1 MDKPTVFL
9 SYSHRDAAWKDR
21 LVSHLRALERQGALD
36 VWDTSD
42 LPAGSDWSNQ
52 INEAVKKADVAV
64 LLVSPDFLASDFIV
78 EHELPALLRRMEKEG
93 TAVLPVILRPSTWS
107 AIPELAQLQFLN
119 SDAKPLAAGSE
130 YEVDQSLA
138 GIAKRIGEIAAAI
151 RERGAPKLSVKGGRP
166 GTPPPAD
173 SRGDGRYFISH
184 SKVDGDFA
192 ELLQLRLEKEGFT
205 AWIDTDRLGPGVDWR
220 QEIDDAIRHT
230 PAVIAVMSPEARESE
245 YVTYEWAFAWGC
257 GKRIVP
263 LMLRQT
269 PLHPR
274 LATLQFLDFSNRIS
288 RPWST
293 LIAALKESEVM
304 PKSSERPGRGL
315 TTRSTGR
322 AMRPRAG

>member
-36 VWDTSD
+36 VWETSD
-42 LPAGSDWSNQ
+42 LPAGSDWSQ
-52 INEAVKKADVAV
+52 EINEAIKKADVAV
-64 LLVSPDFLASDFIV
+64 LLISPDFLASDFIV
-78 EHELPALLRRMEKEG
+78 EHELPALLRRMEEEG
-93 TAVLPVILRPSTWS
+93 TAVLPVILRPAPWS

-119 SDAKPLAAGSE
+119 TDAKPLAAGSE
-130 YEVDQSLA
+130 YEIDQSLA
-138 GIAKRIGEIAAAI
+138 NIARRIGEIVAVMC
-151 RERGAPKLSVKGGRP
+151 ERDSPKRSGKVTGGKP
-166 GTPPPAD
+166 GTTPPAD
-173 SRGDGRYFISH
+173 KRANGRYFISH

-192 ELLQLRLEKEGFT
+192 ELLQLRLEKDGFS

-220 QEIDDAIRHT
+220 HEIDDAIRNA

-274 LATLQFLDFSNRIS
+274 LATLQFLDFSNRVA
-288 RPWST
+288 RPWSK
-293 LIAALKESEVM
+293 LIAALGEPEVKLASAGRSEHDI
-304 PKSSERPGRGL
+304 EEG
-315 TTRSTGR
+315 
-322 AMRPRAG
+322 